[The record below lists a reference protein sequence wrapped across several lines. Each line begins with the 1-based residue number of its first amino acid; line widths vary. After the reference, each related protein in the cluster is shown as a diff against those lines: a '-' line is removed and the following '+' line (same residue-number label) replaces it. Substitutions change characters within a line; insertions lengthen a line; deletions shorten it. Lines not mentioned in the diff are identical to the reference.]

1 MTFKKD
7 AVIIKT
13 VIITDFEDKTMKNY
27 SRQREAILNVLR
39 SSKGHPTADEVYRQ
53 VREEIPNI
61 SLGTVYRNLA
71 LLRKE
76 GNILSVSVGDGS
88 EHFDG
93 DCSPHIH
100 LHCSEC
106 GKIHDLTLERD
117 VITELAAKSGF
128 TPHGCVYVVYG
139 KCADCN

>member
-1 MTFKKD
+1 
-7 AVIIKT
+7 
-13 VIITDFEDKTMKNY
+13 MKNY
-27 SRQREAILNVLR
+27 SRQREAILKVLR
-39 SSKGHPTADEVYRQ
+39 ESKSHPTADEVYRQ
-53 VREEIPNI
+53 VREQIPNI

-76 GNILSVSVGDGS
+76 GDILSVSVGDGF

-106 GKIHDLTLERD
+106 GKIIDLTLERD
-117 VITELAAKSGF
+117 LITEQAAKSGF
-128 TPHGCVYVVYG
+128 TPEGCVYVVYG